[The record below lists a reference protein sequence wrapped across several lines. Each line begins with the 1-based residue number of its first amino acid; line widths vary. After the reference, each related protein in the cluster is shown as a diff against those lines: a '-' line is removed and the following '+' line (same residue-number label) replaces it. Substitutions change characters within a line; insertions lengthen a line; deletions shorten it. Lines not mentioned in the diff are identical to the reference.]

1 MDSSFYLLG
10 QKRKPVWHWSRNVI
24 QAIYHSLPVSIRNAI
39 VSIRNAIAL
48 ILAYEFRYT
57 DEDNWLAG
65 TMKSIINFVLAYFP
79 LFYVLRFLQRYIS
92 DNPYYPFKYEIVQ
105 TTTRVIFTR
114 SKRSGLQICLKF
126 WRRTEN
132 EVCDERLIVRSDEY
146 LIEGLEF
153 NRKFAPGVYLG
164 IATVIV
170 SNDNKHIQRGPL
182 IEHPLKEQLMNS
194 KRYALVM
201 RTLNKSQKL
210 DDQLKRKVD
219 INFLA
224 HEVARMHRHLEQP
237 PDSHIYGRPDRI
249 AAKLSLNNE
258 LFLDAM
264 SELFSSGY
272 KNYVWI
278 GACLKDACDIYSAL
292 FESRCINGHIK
303 RCHGDLKVTNLWVRS
318 SPLSH
323 FQPKLLA
330 LDCIDFKPEFCFI
343 DTLSDVAMLV
353 VDLERLYPQETELAK
368 RFLHS
373 YLSDMQENL
382 EFVEPLLEYYL
393 TEKAIVCSYVSI
405 LFDDQQH
412 KLGEKYLQIAWGH
425 AQRLRK
431 LVGYAKR
438 VQAKQLV
445 YSN

>member
-1 MDSSFYLLG
+1 MDSSFYLLS
-10 QKRKPVWHWSRNVI
+10 QKTKPVWHWSRNVL
-24 QAIYHSLPVSIRNAI
+24 QVIYHSLPASIRNA
-39 VSIRNAIAL
+39 VAF
-48 ILAYEFRYT
+48 ILAYEYRYA
-57 DEDNWLAG
+57 DEDNWLIV
-65 TMKSIINFVLAYFP
+65 TVKSIVNFVLVYFP
-79 LFYVLRFLQRYIS
+79 LFYGLRFLQRYFS
-92 DNPYYPFKYEIVQ
+92 DSPYYPFKYEILQ

-126 WRRTEN
+126 WRRTED

-146 LIEGLEF
+146 LIEGLAF
-153 NRKFAPGVYLG
+153 NKKFAPGVYLG

-201 RTLNKSQKL
+201 RTLNMDQRL
-210 DDQLKRKVD
+210 DYQLVKKRKVD
-219 INFLA
+219 VNFLA

-278 GACLKDACDIYSAL
+278 GVLLKDACDIYSAL
-292 FESRCINGHIK
+292 FESRCTDGHIK

-318 SPLSH
+318 SPMPH
-323 FQPKLLA
+323 FQSKLLA

-353 VDLERLYPQETELAK
+353 VDLERLYPQETVLAK

-373 YLSDMQENL
+373 YLSDMQEKL

-412 KLGEKYLQIAWGH
+412 ELGKKYLQIACSH

-431 LVGYAKR
+431 LVEDAKR
-438 VQAKQLV
+438 IQANQPV

>member
-1 MDSSFYLLG
+1 MDSSFYLLN
-10 QKRKPVWHWSRNVI
+10 QKTKLVWHWPRYVI
-24 QAIYHSLPVSIRNAI
+24 HVIYHSFPASIRNTVAI
-39 VSIRNAIAL
+39 
-48 ILAYEFRYT
+48 ILAYEFRYA
-57 DEDNWLAG
+57 DEDNWL
-65 TMKSIINFVLAYFP
+65 TVKVKSIGNFILVYFP
-79 LFYVLRFLQRYIS
+79 LFYGLRILQRYFSIS
-92 DNPYYPFKYEIVQ
+92 PYYPFKYEILQ

-114 SKRSGLQICLKF
+114 SKRSGLQICLKL
-126 WRRTEN
+126 WRRTED
-132 EVCDERLIVRSDEY
+132 EVCDERLIVRSDDY

-170 SNDNKHIQRGPL
+170 SNDDKHIQRGPL

-201 RTLNKSQKL
+201 RTLNMDQRL
-210 DDQLKRKVD
+210 DYQLVKRKVD
-219 INFLA
+219 VNFLA
-224 HEVARMHRHLEQP
+224 HEVSQMHHHLEQP

-278 GACLKDACDIYSAL
+278 GARLKDAYDIYSAL
-292 FESRCINGHIK
+292 FESRYIDGHIK

-318 SPLSH
+318 SSLFH

-353 VDLERLYPQETELAK
+353 VDLERLYPQETELVK
-368 RFLHS
+368 RFSHS
-373 YLSDMQENL
+373 YLSKMQEKL
-382 EFVEPLLEYYL
+382 EYVEPLLEYYL

-405 LFDDQQH
+405 LFDDHQYE
-412 KLGEKYLQIAWGH
+412 LGKKYLQIACSH
-425 AQRLRK
+425 AHRLRK
-431 LVGYAKR
+431 LVENAKHL
-438 VQAKQLV
+438 QANQPV
-445 YSN
+445 YSNWNHSG